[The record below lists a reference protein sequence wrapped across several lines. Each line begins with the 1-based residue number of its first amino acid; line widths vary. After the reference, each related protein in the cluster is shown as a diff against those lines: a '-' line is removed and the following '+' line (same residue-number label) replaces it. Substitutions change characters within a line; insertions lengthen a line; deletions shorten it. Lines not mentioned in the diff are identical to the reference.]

1 MGTMHKRKKIKRL
14 NSINQLSQKR
24 CELGDYSKETHDLIE
39 TLTQKYKSHRNM
51 FIQFSNAICE
61 KIADKNRKL
70 SEIISKSSR
79 NINNQNASS
88 DK

>member
-1 MGTMHKRKKIKRL
+1 
-14 NSINQLSQKR
+14 
-24 CELGDYSKETHDLIE
+24 
-39 TLTQKYKSHRNM
+39 M